1 MSDIAEKRRLI
12 SLIIQG
18 VTVHAM
24 TRKTK
29 MPDGDLLLALAFRTV
44 SELRQIAAAAGVCV

>member
-1 MSDIAEKRRLI
+1 VSDSAEKRRLI

-18 VTVHAM
+18 VTVHAI

-29 MPDGDLLLALAFRTV
+29 LPDGDLLLALAFRTV
-44 SELRQIAAAAGVCV
+44 PELRQIAAANGVCV